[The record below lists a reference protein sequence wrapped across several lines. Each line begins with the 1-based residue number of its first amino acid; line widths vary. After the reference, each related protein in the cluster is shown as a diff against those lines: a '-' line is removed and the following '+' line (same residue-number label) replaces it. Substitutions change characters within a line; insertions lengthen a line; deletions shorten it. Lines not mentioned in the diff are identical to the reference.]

1 MASIVF
7 WRSARWL
14 RRRAHLNVLKE
25 QTSWPATWPS
35 SLLGHEL
42 NRAFRLARSSL
53 CACTYICINP
63 ERRLLEF
70 VLAGDPG
77 AMIVVCTTKCLF
89 IAVAKQQ
96 SSGPNPTRPPKPP
109 TPVTPPIP
117 PVEEEGPLR
126 PCSISAVEEEDLPR
140 FGFGRLAAACC
151 CYTVCVRELDSMA
164 CTYVFESRGGGGGER
179 PEGVSGSQ
187 INISI
192 HIACDDTLARTS
204 HSSHARGPQGS
215 LGSIRSLRTGE
226 PFLCGL
232 PAAAPCGVR
241 SNPWLADE
249 HLLAPEGRHGLARWK
264 KFSKSQWPSTR

>member
-96 SSGPNPTRPPKPP
+96 SSGPNPTTHPKLPKPP
-109 TPVTPPIP
+109 NPVIPPITPVE
-117 PVEEEGPLR
+117 VEEGSLR
-126 PCSISAVEEEDLPR
+126 PCSISVEENVPR
-140 FGFGRLAAACC
+140 FGVGRLADACC
-151 CYTVCVRELDSMA
+151 CYTVR
-164 CTYVFESRGGGGGER
+164 
-179 PEGVSGSQ
+179 VSS
-187 INISI
+187 
-192 HIACDDTLARTS
+192 
-204 HSSHARGPQGS
+204 
-215 LGSIRSLRTGE
+215 
-226 PFLCGL
+226 
-232 PAAAPCGVR
+232 
-241 SNPWLADE
+241 
-249 HLLAPEGRHGLARWK
+249 
-264 KFSKSQWPSTR
+264 